1 MPGEATAVDVDGVRR
16 GGAICSSSGTSP
28 ARPHREAPV
37 RPLPPDDEGHQTP
50 PSMPPTLRG
59 RPRLPPS
66 VATPR
71 ARVRVRAN
79 CSARRTRPS
88 PPDRSRETT
97 RAAGD
102 PTVRRRRPRTPDDG
116 GGRRPPSHARRD
128 PRRASARATPP
139 PASPRPPAPV
149 TSQHEG
155 LAPVEKCR
163 HPKEKWRIIS
173 PDHHSLRIVASSTK
187 FRREQ
192 SLDESLFLSTYSGFA
207 SVGAKLA
214 LVGGASH

>member
-16 GGAICSSSGTSP
+16 GGAICSSSGTRP

-128 PRRASARATPP
+128 PRRASARVCNSVRWPLEMQ
-139 PASPRPPAPV
+139 PAKAGGSARVSPRR
-149 TSQHEG
+149 G
-155 LAPVEKCR
+155 
-163 HPKEKWRIIS
+163 
-173 PDHHSLRIVASSTK
+173 SLRP
-187 FRREQ
+187 RR
-192 SLDESLFLSTYSGFA
+192 
-207 SVGAKLA
+207 VR
-214 LVGGASH
+214 GG